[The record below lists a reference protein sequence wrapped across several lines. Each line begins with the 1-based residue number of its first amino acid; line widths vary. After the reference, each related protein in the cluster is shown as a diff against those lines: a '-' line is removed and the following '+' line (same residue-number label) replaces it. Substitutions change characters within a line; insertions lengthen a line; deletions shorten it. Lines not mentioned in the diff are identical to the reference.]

1 MQGKNHT
8 EAWAAVKAVFWSVLV
23 KNWIIWGIA
32 QYINLS
38 YVPIKVC
45 VLVYSLAQLYFSS
58 FLLQHR
64 VLFANLT
71 ALLWNIYL
79 AISRR

>member
-1 MQGKNHT
+1 MQGKTHT

-38 YVPIKVC
+38 YVPTKVC
-45 VLVYSLAQLYFSS
+45 MQNLCVCACVRVCVCYIITFLPFSCS
-58 FLLQHR
+58 IAYCLL
-64 VLFANLT
+64 T
-71 ALLWNIYL
+71 
-79 AISRR
+79 